1 MTAQT
6 CLTLESRP
14 TQADHLVEA
23 KITWAGF
30 DLQHRH
36 GVVRPFSPRDSV
48 GSQGVR
54 HWWHGLLPHQ
64 NGSCGTTAVVSE
76 PSHEFDSLHR
86 SPSSTRRLAILPRCL
101 VQAFRRP
108 VVEASDCVVISRSIR
123 GIGREPIL

>member
-54 HWWHGLLPHQ
+54 HCQSDQITVARIAAAPEWKLWYDG
-64 NGSCGTTAVVSE
+64 GGERA
-76 PSHEFDSLHR
+76 
-86 SPSSTRRLAILPRCL
+86 LA
-101 VQAFRRP
+101 
-108 VVEASDCVVISRSIR
+108 
-123 GIGREPIL
+123 